1 MSKSPPE
8 TPEVVSL
15 SEAIGHPA
23 FSPTLRGLVLTMA
36 ENPDDVSLAEV
47 VAILGLDPIV
57 IAQRFVAE
65 AVGEEVLRCRTADAE
80 KRGRLN

>member
-1 MSKSPPE
+1 MSKSPPIN
-8 TPEVVSL
+8 PEVVSL
-15 SEAIGHPA
+15 SEAIGHPS
-23 FSPTLRGLVLTMA
+23 FSPTLRDLILAMA
-36 ENPDDVSLAEV
+36 ASPNDVSLAEV

-65 AVGEEVLRCRTADAE
+65 AVGEEVLRCRAADAE